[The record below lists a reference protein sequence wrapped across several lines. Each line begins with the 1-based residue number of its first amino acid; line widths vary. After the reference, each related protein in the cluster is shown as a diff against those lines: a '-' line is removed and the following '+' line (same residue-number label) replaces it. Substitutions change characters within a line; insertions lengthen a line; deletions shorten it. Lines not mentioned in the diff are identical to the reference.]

1 VETVLTV
8 ADAVSFSGALVSSVT
23 APEILSKPV
32 VASVRLPVSNVI
44 SLIRARGLM
53 VSVAVRVTPLRLA
66 VMVAVVVAPTA
77 LVVTVKV
84 ALLAPAATVTVA
96 GVVADALL
104 SDKVTAAPP
113 AGAGP
118 LKVTVP
124 VEELPPVT
132 LAGLNDTVESTGGL
146 IGGGL
151 IVNVA
156 VCKPL

>member
-1 VETVLTV
+1 M
-8 ADAVSFSGALVSSVT
+8 
-23 APEILSKPV
+23 IV
-32 VASVRLPVSNVI
+32 V
-44 SLIRARGLM
+44 M
-53 VSVAVRVTPLRLA
+53 
-66 VMVAVVVAPTA
+66 MVAVVVAPTP

-146 IGGGL
+146 M
-151 IVNVA
+151 VRVA
-156 VCKPL
+156 VCVPL